1 MSFMGTP
8 GCFQE
13 APSSTQEQPEL
24 PRRHTRRHSG
34 GTRNHSGDPKS
45 ENIDF
50 LLALQ
55 SGRCA
60 GHDRCS
66 TVLSQ
71 RHRALDQN
79 H

>member
-13 APSSTQEQPEL
+13 TPSSTQEQPEL

-34 GTRNHSGDPKS
+34 GTRNHLGDPKS
-45 ENIDF
+45 KNIDF
-50 LLALQ
+50 LLVLQ
-55 SGRCA
+55 GGRCA

-66 TVLSQ
+66 TVLLQ
-71 RHRALDQN
+71 RHIALDQN